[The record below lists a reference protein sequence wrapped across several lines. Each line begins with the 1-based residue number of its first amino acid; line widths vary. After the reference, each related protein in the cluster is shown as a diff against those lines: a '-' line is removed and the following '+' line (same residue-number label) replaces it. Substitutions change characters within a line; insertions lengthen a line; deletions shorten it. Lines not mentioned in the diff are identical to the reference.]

1 MDKTTS
7 KIGSLSSNLATFLY
21 MIHDKGIKIQDQTI
35 SDVCHKIDIESK
47 KLSLSET
54 AQQFKNAL
62 PAELSISKKNI
73 ETFLVENADENAFR
87 QADIFDLAK
96 ELIESI
102 ENSLASDASFEETL
116 SWLQTRIPQIKS
128 NFSAETRTGKIHAI
142 RHYEFQQSMPWIARI
157 ANRTEIGLSE
167 QWVMVEKVTE
177 TVHCMDPNPWDDIE
191 EETTYSLN
199 DFMTRWELCDYASIF
214 LGSAE

>member
-35 SDVCHKIDIESK
+35 SDVCHKIDSESK

-54 AQQFKNAL
+54 AELFNNTL
-62 PAELSISKKNI
+62 PNEIAIEHNTI
-73 ETFLVENADENAFR
+73 ETFLLENAKEDTFR
-87 QADIFDLAK
+87 SADIFDLAK
-96 ELIESI
+96 ELIGAIESTLS
-102 ENSLASDASFEETL
+102 NDASFEETL
-116 SWLQTRIPQIKS
+116 SWLQNRIPQIKS
-128 NFSAETRTGKIHAI
+128 NFAAETRSGKIHAI

-157 ANRTEIGLSE
+157 ANRTEEHLAE
-167 QWVMVEKVTE
+167 QWIMVEKVTE

-191 EETTYSLN
+191 EESSYSLN
-199 DFMTRWELCDYASIF
+199 DFMIRWELCGYASIF
-214 LGSAE
+214 LGE